1 MISASTSGK
10 MFLGASKPIE
20 LKAAELLVPNATK
33 LKSLED
39 TKLAEL
45 GAPNAIKLTNALDV
59 GFNQLISLNL

>member
-10 MFLGASKPIE
+10 MFLGAFKPIE

-33 LKSLED
+33 LNSLED

-45 GAPNAIKLTNALDV
+45 GAPKAIKLTNALDV